1 MRLKLF
7 LKRESGAVTVDW
19 VVLAACTIGAGLAC
33 VSLLA
38 NGTTTA
44 GDTLATA
51 LTEIEVN

>member
-19 VVLAACTIGAGLAC
+19 VMLAACTIGAGLAC